1 MYLALM
7 TAKERIL
14 YEKMYNVA
22 RGLCLNAKQDKTIR
36 HVRRGAKNIE
46 QSVARY
52 LNHVKRIQV
61 LVFTTITIIVTT
73 IFTIIT
79 IIIIIMTL
87 ITTIITITNTYV
99 ITIKTITCV
108 CLLI

>member
-22 RGLCLNAKQDKTIR
+22 RGLCLNAKQDKTTR
-36 HVRRGAKNIE
+36 HVRRRAKNIE

-61 LVFTTITIIVTT
+61 LIFTTIFTIITVT

-87 ITTIITITNTYV
+87 ITTIIIITITNMTV
-99 ITIKTITCV
+99 IMSSPSK
-108 CLLI
+108 L